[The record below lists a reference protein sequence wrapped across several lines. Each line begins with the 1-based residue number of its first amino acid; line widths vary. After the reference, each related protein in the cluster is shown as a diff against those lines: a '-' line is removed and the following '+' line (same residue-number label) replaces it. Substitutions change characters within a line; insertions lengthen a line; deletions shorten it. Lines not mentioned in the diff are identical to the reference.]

1 MEEIM
6 KLTVVMPV
14 YNEVHTIEEVVKAV
28 LATERTHELIIVDD
42 GSTDGTRD
50 LYPAVQALDTDVIR
64 VILQEKNQGKGKA
77 LQTGFHAATGDIV
90 IIQDADLEYDPRDY
104 AAILQPIEEG
114 KAEVVYGSR
123 FRGGPTKTMFFLNMI
138 GNKFIT
144 LTANILYN
152 TILTDVETCY
162 KAFRREL
169 IQGIPLRSKGFDFEA
184 EITAKVLKRGHRIWE
199 VPISYNG
206 REYDEGK
213 KIQPFK
219 DGPIAIWCLIKYKFV
234 D

>member
-1 MEEIM
+1 MEDQM

-14 YNEVHTIEEVVKAV
+14 YNEVHTLEEVVKAV
-28 LATERTHELIIVDD
+28 LATERAYELVIVDD
-42 GSTDGTRD
+42 GSTDGTRE
-50 LYPAVQALDTDVIR
+50 LYPAVQALDPDVIR

-77 LQTGFHAATGDIV
+77 LQTGFQAATGDIV

-144 LTANILYN
+144 LVANILYN

-184 EITAKVLKRGHRIWE
+184 EITAKILKRGHRIWE

>member
-1 MEEIM
+1 MDEKM
-6 KLTVVMPV
+6 KLSVVMPV
-14 YNEVHTIEEVVKAV
+14 YNEVHTLKEVVMAV
-28 LATERTHELIIVDD
+28 LATERVHEFLIIDD
-42 GSTDGTRD
+42 GSTDGTRE
-50 LYPAVQALDTDVIR
+50 LYSEIQNLDDSIR
-64 VILQEKNQGKGKA
+64 IILQAKNQGKGKA
-77 LQTGFHAATGDIV
+77 LRTGFDNATGDIV
-90 IIQDADLEYDPRDY
+90 IVQDADLEYDPRDY

-162 KAFRREL
+162 KAFKREV
-169 IQGIPLRSKGFDFEA
+169 IQSIPLRSNGFDFEA
-184 EITAKVLKRGHRIWE
+184 EVTAKVLKRGYRIWE

>member
-1 MEEIM
+1 MEHQM
-6 KLTVVMPV
+6 KLSVIMPV
-14 YNEVHTIEEVVKAV
+14 YNEVNTLKEVVEAV
-28 LATERTHELIIVDD
+28 IATGRAYELLIVDD
-42 GSTDGTRD
+42 GSTDGTRE
-50 LYPAVQALDTDVIR
+50 LYPEIEKAHSSIR
-64 VILQEKNQGKGKA
+64 VILQAKNAGKGAA
-77 LQTGFHAATGDIV
+77 LRTGFDQATGDIV

-114 KAEVVYGSR
+114 KADVVYGSR

-152 TILTDVETCY
+152 TILTDIETCY
-162 KAFRREL
+162 KAFKREV

-184 EITAKVLKRGHRIWE
+184 EVTAKVLKRGYRIWE

-213 KIQPFK
+213 KIRPFR

-234 D
+234 E

>member
-1 MEEIM
+1 MDEKM
-6 KLTVVMPV
+6 KLSVVMPV
-14 YNEVHTIEEVVKAV
+14 YNEVHTLKEVVMAV
-28 LATERTHELIIVDD
+28 LATERVHEFLIIDD
-42 GSTDGTRD
+42 GSTDGTRE
-50 LYPAVQALDTDVIR
+50 LYSEIQNMDDSIR
-64 VILQEKNQGKGKA
+64 IILQAKNQGKGKA
-77 LQTGFHAATGDIV
+77 LRTGFDNATGDIV
-90 IIQDADLEYDPRDY
+90 IVQDADLEYDPRDY

-162 KAFRREL
+162 KAFKREV
-169 IQGIPLRSKGFDFEA
+169 IQSIPLRSNGFDFEA
-184 EITAKVLKRGHRIWE
+184 EVTAKVLKRGYRIWE

>member
-1 MEEIM
+1 MEEKKTLSVI
-6 KLTVVMPV
+6 MPV
-14 YNEVHTIEEVVKAV
+14 YNEVKTLKEVVMAV
-28 LATERTHELIIVDD
+28 LATERAHELLIVDD
-42 GSTDGTRD
+42 GSTDGTRE
-50 LYPAVQALDTDVIR
+50 LYPEIQKLDPAIR
-64 VILQEKNQGKGKA
+64 VILQAKNQGKGQA
-77 LQTGFHAATGDIV
+77 LRTGFDNATGDIV

-104 AAILQPIEEG
+104 EQILKPIEEG
-114 KAEVVYGSR
+114 RAEVVYGSR

-162 KAFRREL
+162 KAFKREV

-184 EITAKVLKRGHRIWE
+184 EVTAKILKRGHRIWE

>member
-1 MEEIM
+1 MTLSVI
-6 KLTVVMPV
+6 MPV
-14 YNEVHTIEEVVKAV
+14 YNEVHTLKEVVTAV
-28 LATERTHELIIVDD
+28 LATERAHELLIVDD
-42 GSTDGTRD
+42 GSEDGTRD
-50 LYPAVQALDTDVIR
+50 LYPEIEAMDDSIR
-64 VILQEKNQGKGKA
+64 VILQEKNTGKGGA
-77 LQTGFHAATGDIV
+77 LRTGFDQATGDIV

-104 AAILQPIEEG
+104 KAILQPIEEG
-114 KAEVVYGSR
+114 RAEVVYGSR
-123 FRGGPTKTMFFLNMI
+123 FRGGPTKTMFFLNML

-162 KAFRREL
+162 KAFRREV
-169 IQGIPLRSKGFDFEA
+169 IQGIPLRSRGFDFEA
-184 EITAKVLKRGHRIWE
+184 EVTAKVLKRGYRIWE

-213 KIQPFK
+213 KIRPFK

-234 D
+234 E

>member
-1 MEEIM
+1 M
-6 KLTVVMPV
+6 KLSVVMPV
-14 YNEVHTIEEVVKAV
+14 YNEVHTLKEVVMAV
-28 LATERTHELIIVDD
+28 LATERVHEFLIIDD
-42 GSTDGTRD
+42 GSTDGTRE
-50 LYPAVQALDTDVIR
+50 LYSEIQNLDDSIR
-64 VILQEKNQGKGKA
+64 IILQAKNQGKGKA
-77 LQTGFHAATGDIV
+77 LRTGFDNATGDIV
-90 IIQDADLEYDPRDY
+90 IVQDADLEYDPRDY

-162 KAFRREL
+162 KAFKREV
-169 IQGIPLRSKGFDFEA
+169 IQSIPLRSNGFDFEA
-184 EITAKVLKRGHRIWE
+184 EVTAKVLKRGYRIWE

>member
-1 MEEIM
+1 M
-6 KLTVVMPV
+6 KLSVVMPV
-14 YNEVHTIEEVVKAV
+14 YNEVHTLKEVVTAV
-28 LATERTHELIIVDD
+28 LATERVHEFLIIDD
-42 GSTDGTRD
+42 GSTDGTRE
-50 LYPAVQALDTDVIR
+50 LYSEIQNMDDSIR
-64 VILQEKNQGKGKA
+64 IILQAKNQGKGKA
-77 LQTGFHAATGDIV
+77 LRTGFDNATGDIV
-90 IIQDADLEYDPRDY
+90 IVQDADLEYDPRDY

-162 KAFRREL
+162 KAFKREV
-169 IQGIPLRSKGFDFEA
+169 IQSIPLRSNGFDFEA
-184 EITAKVLKRGHRIWE
+184 EVTAKVLKRGYRIWE

>member
-1 MEEIM
+1 MEEKM
-6 KLTVVMPV
+6 KLSVIMPV
-14 YNEVHTIEEVVKAV
+14 YNEVHTLKEVVTAV
-28 LATERTHELIIVDD
+28 LATERAYELLIVDD
-42 GSTDGTRD
+42 GSEDGTRD
-50 LYPAVQALDTDVIR
+50 LYPEIEKMDPSIR
-64 VILQEKNQGKGKA
+64 VILQEKNTGKGGA
-77 LQTGFHAATGDIV
+77 LRTGFDQATGDIV

-162 KAFRREL
+162 KAFKREV

-184 EITAKVLKRGHRIWE
+184 EVTAKILKRGYRIWE

-213 KIQPFK
+213 KIRPFK

-234 D
+234 E

>member
-1 MEEIM
+1 MEERMTLSVI
-6 KLTVVMPV
+6 MPV
-14 YNEVHTIEEVVKAV
+14 YNEVHTLKEVVTAV
-28 LATERTHELIIVDD
+28 LATERAHELLIVDD
-42 GSTDGTRD
+42 GSEDGTRD
-50 LYPAVQALDTDVIR
+50 LYPEIEAMDDSIR
-64 VILQEKNQGKGKA
+64 VILQEKNTGKGGA
-77 LQTGFHAATGDIV
+77 LRTGFDQATGDIV

-104 AAILQPIEEG
+104 KAILQPIEEG
-114 KAEVVYGSR
+114 RAEVVYGSR
-123 FRGGPTKTMFFLNMI
+123 FRGGPTKTMFFLNML

-162 KAFRREL
+162 KAFRREV
-169 IQGIPLRSKGFDFEA
+169 IQGIPLRSRGFDFEA
-184 EITAKVLKRGHRIWE
+184 EVTAKVLKRGYRIWE

-213 KIQPFK
+213 KIRPFK

-234 D
+234 E

>member
-1 MEEIM
+1 MEERM
-6 KLTVVMPV
+6 KLSVIMPV
-14 YNEVHTIEEVVKAV
+14 YNEVHTLKEVVTAV
-28 LATERTHELIIVDD
+28 LATERAYELLIVDD
-42 GSTDGTRD
+42 GSEDGTRD
-50 LYPAVQALDTDVIR
+50 LYPEIEAMDPSIR
-64 VILQEKNQGKGKA
+64 VILQEKNTGKGGA
-77 LQTGFHAATGDIV
+77 LRTGFDQAKGDIV

-104 AAILQPIEEG
+104 EAILQPIEEG

-144 LTANILYN
+144 FVANILYN

-162 KAFRREL
+162 KAFKREV

-184 EITAKVLKRGHRIWE
+184 EVTAKILKRGYRIWE

-219 DGPIAIWCLIKYKFV
+219 DGPIAVWCLIKYKFV
-234 D
+234 E